1 MQKWGVVI
9 YRGGVGLEG
18 EFNVIAPSG
27 SVEELCSA
35 LVGAGAQDMD
45 TEAYEALRVGSGVP
59 AHGPELGEEVN
70 PLEAGLWD
78 AVSFTKGCYVGQ
90 EVVARLNTYEKV
102 KRYLAMLSLEDG
114 PIPDAGTP
122 LTVDGKDAGKL
133 TSVSPIT
140 ISGRRP
146 ALGYVRKAYANPEAA
161 LMVEA
166 GDGPVACEFVR
177 RVGTREEG

>member
-1 MQKWGVVI
+1 M
-9 YRGGVGLEG
+9 G
-18 EFNVIAPSG
+18 E
-27 SVEELCSA
+27 
-35 LVGAGAQDMD
+35 M
-45 TEAYEALRVGSGVP
+45 EADSYEAFRIASGVP
-59 AHGPELGEEVN
+59 AYGPELGEEVN

-78 AVSFTKGCYVGQ
+78 SVSFTKGCYVGQ

-114 PIPDAGTP
+114 AIPDAGAP

-133 TSVSPIT
+133 TSVSPVL

-161 LMVEA
+161 LTVES

-177 RVGTREEG
+177 RVGTRD

>member
-1 MQKWGVVI
+1 MREMDSESYEVFRI
-9 YRGGVGLEG
+9 
-18 EFNVIAPSG
+18 
-27 SVEELCSA
+27 SA
-35 LVGAGAQDMD
+35 
-45 TEAYEALRVGSGVP
+45 GVP
-59 AHGPELGEEVN
+59 AHGPEFGEEVN

-114 PIPDAGTP
+114 AIPDAGAP

-133 TSVSPIT
+133 TSVSPVL

-146 ALGYVRKAYANPEAA
+146 ALGYVRKSLRETRDC
-161 LMVEA
+161 V
-166 GDGPVACEFVR
+166 DGGIGWRAS
-177 RVGTREEG
+177 GL